1 MMSNFGQPITRADGP
16 IKVTGAACYAGDQN
30 QPAQL
35 YGVFVAS
42 VIPAGRVTAI
52 DAKAALFMPGVVR
65 VLVATDLPRVHADLD
80 KITVPPLATR
90 FMPMQTDHIV
100 HEGQPVAMVLAETLE
115 AAEAGATASG
125 SAMSE
130 RPASSR
136 KKRQPRPLIR
146 RRADTPWR
154 TRSSLGRA
162 TRPRP
167 SRPRA

>member
-1 MMSNFGQPITRADGP
+1 MSNFGQPITRADGP
-16 IKVTGAACYAGDQN
+16 IKVTGAARYAGDQN
-30 QPAQL
+30 QPEQL

-65 VLVATDLPRVHADLD
+65 VLVATDMPRVHADLD

-115 AAEAGATASG
+115 AAEAGATAVRVSY
-125 SAMSE
+125 E
-130 RPASSR
+130 RETASSR
-136 KKRQPRPLIR
+136 KKRPPRPLIP
-146 RRADTPWR
+146 RRADIPWR
-154 TRSSLGRA
+154 ARLSLGRA
-162 TRPRP
+162 TGPRP